1 MRSRSLLLGAA
12 MCSMISATAHAENK
26 SIEVIHHWVSDSE
39 VAAVNTIKQEL
50 EKRGVVWKDTA
61 IGGANGANAEQSL
74 RARIV
79 AGNPPGAMQM
89 LGYDAATWAKEGVL
103 RDLTDLETASG
114 GVQSLPAD
122 YRRLAAPDGKWVE
135 VPIDLLRSN
144 WIWANKKAFDTAGV
158 SVPKTWE
165 ELIASGEKLRKA
177 GIIPLAAS
185 DEPWQIAKIFD
196 SLIVDLNG
204 PEFYTQVA
212 LKVDDKAIRSP
223 EMVKVFEKLRQ
234 VRGLV
239 DDNFVGRDW
248 AVATEMV
255 ASGKAGMQVMG
266 DWAKGEFLAKG
277 LKPGV
282 DFLCFPTP
290 TSTPNFLWAMDSFSM
305 FQTTDPSLR
314 AAQDELVKVLLDPE
328 VQIKFNLIKGSI
340 PPRLDVDMSKF
351 DDCAKQA
358 AVDLKASI
366 EHKSFLGTL
375 SGGYAAEPQFASIFK
390 EVAAKFFVSDMRA
403 QDAVTL
409 LADEINN
416 AR

>member
-1 MRSRSLLLGAA
+1 MRSRTLLLGAA
-12 MCSMISATAHAENK
+12 ICGMMSATAQAEEK

-50 EKRGVVWKDTA
+50 EKHGVIWKDAA
-61 IGGANGANAEQSL
+61 IGGANGVNAEQSL

-89 LGYDAATWAKEGVL
+89 LGYDASTWAKEGVL
-103 RDLTDLETASG
+103 RDLTDLETANG
-114 GVQSLPAD
+114 GAD
-122 YRRLAAPDGKWVE
+122 LIPPDYKRLAAPDGKWVE
-135 VPIDLLRSN
+135 VPINLHRSN
-144 WIWANKKAFDTAGV
+144 WIWANKKAFDAAGIGI
-158 SVPKTWE
+158 PKTWD

-185 DEPWQIAKIFD
+185 DEAWQVAKIFD
-196 SLIVDLNG
+196 SLIIDLNG
-204 PEFYTQVA
+204 PEFYTRVA

-248 AVATEMV
+248 AVASEMV
-255 ASGKAGMQVMG
+255 ASGKAGMQIMG
-266 DWAKGEFLAKG
+266 DWAKGEFLAKN

-305 FQTTDPSLR
+305 FETTDPNLR
-314 AAQDELVKVLLDPE
+314 AAQDELVKVILDPE

-340 PPRLDVDMSKF
+340 PPRLGVDMSKF

-358 AVDLKASI
+358 AADLKTAI
-366 EHKSFLGTL
+366 DNKSFLGTL
-375 SGGYAAEPQFASIFK
+375 SGGYAAEPQFAAIFK
-390 EVAAKFFVSDMRA
+390 EVAGKFFVSDMSA

-409 LADEINN
+409 LADEIDN